1 MAKIS
6 RKDVRRVAIAVPA
19 LAVAIYFVP
28 FVALFFVATGLVD
41 VLRNEVRN
49 RTLFERYFTGNGV
62 TNWLLSPVNL
72 FFDLL
77 CYRNRKI
84 YRLEDFPPE
93 YRAEIEDAIDA
104 FKTRKDDIIA
114 DIDRAFD
121 SGRRGM
127 YVYRWYGRRYNR
139 SVEEF
144 NRPFRYL
151 QTIAVSVF
159 TGRESTS
166 WHFGPL
172 RLSLRVLYNLTPVD
186 SDDVYIECG
195 RTRHVWR
202 DDPLFIFDDTL
213 MHRSVNE
220 YEARRYCVFMDIL
233 RPSPV
238 PAVLSALRVALA
250 TISQGFKG
258 IFYRNWKMLD
268 AQAADG
274 AATTKPRSIHQRSQT

>member
-1 MAKIS
+1 
-6 RKDVRRVAIAVPA
+6 V
-19 LAVAIYFVP
+19 
-28 FVALFFVATGLVD
+28 LFFLATGMID
-41 VLRNEVRN
+41 VLRNERRN

-84 YRLEDFPPE
+84 YRLEDLPPA
-93 YRAEIEDAIDA
+93 YRAEIESAIDT
-104 FKTRKDDIIA
+104 FRRRKDEIVA

-127 YVYRWYGRRYNR
+127 YVYRWYGQQYNR
-139 SVEEF
+139 SIEEF

-151 QTIAVSVF
+151 QTVAVSVF

-166 WHFGPL
+166 FHFGPL

-195 RTRHVWR
+195 RTRHIWR

-220 YEARRYCVFMDIL
+220 DEARRYCVFMDIL
-233 RPSPV
+233 RPSPA
-238 PAVLSALRVALA
+238 PAVLSALRVAVA
-250 TISQGFKG
+250 AISRGFKG
-258 IFYRNWKMLD
+258 IFYRNWKML
-268 AQAADG
+268 G
-274 AATTKPRSIHQRSQT
+274 ARTANGTATTKS